1 MAIEKTVFTSGTAA
15 GRAAEVL
22 AFMQSAAA
30 DYFDTISAD
39 ADGNVCCY
47 VGQGCALKLGMDG
60 VAKYVTITLKNSST
74 VADASTS
81 NALKFAY
88 GIKTGNGVFIKIA
101 DSTVKYVIITKTN
114 DDSLALIANLQ
125 ASNSSAPNLI
135 TGDYEHGTNV
145 ISAVIAG
152 TSGVYKQVQRSL
164 TVLAPLCLDETYPS
178 YAPKAFFMQSY
189 QYNTEAILTL
199 GGKQYVSTGVF
210 ALEG

>member
-22 AFMQSAAA
+22 TFMQSAAA

-39 ADGNVCCY
+39 TDGNVCCY
-47 VGQGCALKLGMDG
+47 IGQDCALKLGMDG
-60 VAKYVTITLKNSST
+60 VAKYVTINLKNGST
-74 VADASTS
+74 AADASTS
-81 NALKFAY
+81 NALRFAY
-88 GIKTGNGVFIKIA
+88 GIKTGNGAFVKIA
-101 DSTVKYVIITKTN
+101 DNPVKYVIITKTN

-125 ASNSSAPNLI
+125 VNSGLNLI
-135 TGDYEHGTNV
+135 AGDYEHGTNI
-145 ISAVIAG
+145 ISAAIAD
-152 TSGVYKQVQRSL
+152 TSGVYKQVHRSL

-189 QYNTEAILTL
+189 QYRTEAILTL